1 MCKPKI
7 LLNMKVF
14 IITLVLFSFGV
25 SLHAQNKIGIISKIS
40 KPKAGIENSFVYHPP
55 AHLLIPDSIYASV
68 IYETNSGMQNKLI
81 PIKIID
87 KNYEFSFKEND
98 SVNMFIAAVTDANNK
113 PIDSNSELGFSIYL
127 YGKNGVVPGVAYISA
142 AKLLSFSAPRYFNL
156 NSDKLQPQIMSLF
169 EKGYKIS
176 PSLNRDA
183 YYVYYLNLLYQQ
195 KKDTVKPTLIAI
207 AKRMSMAK
215 DDELQWMNAI
225 EIYKLLQ
232 MGKEATLIEKK
243 AISTYPNGGIVKKKF
258 WENFYSTPDKTE
270 QSILA
275 SKDEFVHRFK
285 SVSAVENNR
294 FYTVM
299 VGTLF
304 EKKEWDKLP
313 KYESLYEDKIALAG
327 MYNNFAWKLSGEEI
341 DNAGTDMQIAK
352 MLSQKA
358 VGFVE
363 NELKIAIAK
372 NELNQSLQ
380 GTYNNNSDTY
390 ALILYKLGQYD
401 SAFFYQHA
409 IYKQGGQLDAGG
421 LERYA
426 VYAEKIKGAAYTK
439 PIIEQELL
447 KGANSPAM
455 AKQLQSIYN
464 QLHLPESEFI
474 MLKEKSRL
482 AARQKS
488 MDEIKLKF
496 GVVKANNF
504 SLKNIEGKTVTL
516 SSLANKVVIIDFWAT
531 WCAPCRASFPAM
543 QEIVSKY
550 RDDSSV
556 AFLFID
562 SWENKPEH
570 EMTKAA
576 IAFIETNQYS
586 FNVLLDTHN
595 KVILDY
601 KVEGIPAKFVIDKK
615 GDIIYM
621 GLETKDLPAIIEEEK
636 NKII

>member
-1 MCKPKI
+1 
-7 LLNMKVF
+7 MKVF
-14 IITLVLFSFGV
+14 IITLISFYFVPSYGQ
-25 SLHAQNKIGIISKIS
+25 HKIGIVSKIS
-40 KPKAGIENSFVYHPP
+40 KPIAGIENSFFYHPP
-55 AHLLIPDSIYASV
+55 AHLLIPDSIYASI
-68 IYETNSGMQNKLI
+68 IYETKSGMNNKLI

-98 SVNMFIAAVTDANNK
+98 SVNTFIAAVTDANNK
-113 PIDSNSELGFSIYL
+113 PIDNNAELGFSIYL
-127 YGKNGVVPGVAYISA
+127 YGKNGVVPGAAYISA
-142 AKLLSFSAPRYFNL
+142 ANLLSFPALRYFNL
-156 NSDKLQPQIMSLF
+156 NRDKLQPQIMSLY

-195 KKDTVKPTLIAI
+195 KKDTVKPKLIAI

-215 DDELQWMNAI
+215 DDEPQWMNAI
-225 EIYKLLQ
+225 KIYQLLQ
-232 MGKEATLIEKK
+232 MNKEAVLIEKK
-243 AISTYPNGGIVKKKF
+243 GISTYPNGSIAKNKF
-258 WENFYSTPDKTE
+258 WGKFDSTPDKTE

-275 SKDEFVHRFK
+275 SKYEFVHHFK

-299 VGTLF
+299 VGTLI
-304 EKKEWDKLP
+304 EKKQWHKLP
-313 KYESLYEDKIALAG
+313 EYEKLYEDKIALAG

-341 DNAGTDMQIAK
+341 DNAGTDLQIAK

-358 VGFVE
+358 VGFID
-363 NELKIAIAK
+363 NQLKIAVAK
-372 NELNQSLQ
+372 SELNQNLQ
-380 GTYNNNSDTY
+380 GTYNTNADTY
-390 ALILYKLGQYD
+390 ALILYKLEQYD
-401 SAFFYQHA
+401 SAFFYQDV
-409 IYKQGGQLDAGG
+409 IYKQGGQVDAGG

-426 VYAEKIKGAAYTK
+426 VYAEKIKGAEYTK
-439 PIIEQELL
+439 SIIEQELL
-447 KGANSPAM
+447 KGINSPAM
-455 AKQLQSIYN
+455 LKQLQSIYSK
-464 QLHLPESEFI
+464 LHLPESEFGK
-474 MLKEKSRL
+474 LREKSRL

-488 MDEIKLKF
+488 IDAIKLKF
-496 GVVKANNF
+496 GKVKANNF

-543 QEIVSKY
+543 QDILSKY

-562 SWENKPEH
+562 TWENKPEN
-570 EMTKAA
+570 EMVKAA
-576 IAFIETNQYS
+576 IAFIKTNQYS

-595 KVILDY
+595 KVIGDY
-601 KVEGIPAKFVIDKK
+601 KVEGIPAKFIIDKK

-636 NKII
+636 NKVL

>member
-1 MCKPKI
+1 
-7 LLNMKVF
+7 MKVF
-14 IITLVLFSFGV
+14 IITLMSFFIQVLLF
-25 SLHAQNKIGIISKIS
+25 AQNKIGIVSKIS
-40 KPKAGIENSFVYHPP
+40 KPKAGIENSFVYYPP
-55 AHLLIPDSIYASV
+55 AHLAIPDSIYASV
-68 IYETNSGMQNKLI
+68 IYETNSGMHNKLI

-87 KNYEFSFKEND
+87 KKYEFSFKEND
-98 SVNMFIAAVTDANNK
+98 SVNTFIATITDANNK
-113 PIDSNSELGFSIYL
+113 QLDNNSDQGFSIYL
-127 YGKNGVVPGVAYISA
+127 YGKNGVVPGAAYISA
-142 AKLLSFSAPRYFNL
+142 ANLLSFPALRYFNL
-156 NSDKLQPQIMSLF
+156 NRDKLQLQIMSLY

-195 KKDTVKPTLIAI
+195 KKDTVKPKLIAI

-225 EIYKLLQ
+225 KIYQLLQ
-232 MGKEATLIEKK
+232 MSKEAALIVKK
-243 AISTYPNGGIVKKKF
+243 AISTYPKGGIAKNNF
-258 WENFYSTPDKTE
+258 WEIFDSTPDKTE
-270 QSILA
+270 QFILA
-275 SKDEFVHRFK
+275 SMNEFVQQFK
-285 SVSAVENNR
+285 SVSTEENSR

-299 VGTLF
+299 VGTLI
-304 EKKEWDKLP
+304 EKKQWDKLP
-313 KYESLYEDKIALAG
+313 KYERLYEDKIALAS
-327 MYNNFAWKLSGEEI
+327 MYNYFAWKLSGEEI
-341 DNAGTDMQIAK
+341 DNAGTDLQIAK

-358 VGFVE
+358 VGFIE
-363 NELKIAIAK
+363 NELKIAVTK

-380 GTYNNNSDTY
+380 GTYNTNSDTY

-401 SAFFYQHA
+401 SAFFYQDV

-426 VYAEKIKGAAYTK
+426 VYAEKIKGAEYTK

-447 KGANSPAM
+447 KGVNSPAM

-464 QLHLPESEFI
+464 KLHLPESEFSK
-474 MLKEKSRL
+474 LREKSHL

-488 MDEIKLKF
+488 MDAIKLKF

-504 SLKNIEGKTVTL
+504 SLKNTEGKTVTL

-531 WCAPCRASFPAM
+531 WCVPCRASFPAM

-562 SWENKPEH
+562 TWENKPEN
-570 EMTKAA
+570 EMVKAA
-576 IAFIETNQYS
+576 IAFIKTNQYS
-586 FNVLLDTHN
+586 FNVLIDTHN
-595 KVILDY
+595 KAILDY
-601 KVEGIPAKFVIDKK
+601 KVEGIPAKFIIDKK

-636 NKII
+636 NKVI